1 MKNNYSL
8 GPKQLNSSVF
18 LKFKKKRKDLVW
30 TVDWDIAILQIANSY
45 LKFVKAKE
53 TFSSKPVSLFPRFFF
68 FLPLNCIECHHFQVS
83 LSFIIREIIFYYQGN
98 TFSDFKHLS
107 SNY

>member
-68 FLPLNCIECHHFQVS
+68 FLASQLHWMP
-83 LSFIIREIIFYYQGN
+83 SFSGVIIFYYQGN
-98 TFSDFKHLS
+98 YLLLS
-107 SNY
+107 GKYVFRFQTSEF